1 MPRQGRPPPPPKPE
15 ELIEMLE
22 KKFEAYKVE
31 MSEALEEKT
40 KEMLKMQES
49 QEEVKNNFD
58 AQLQEL
64 GQSLQIIKSETASNI
79 NETQGNQEALVNN
92 SKEELHSLI
101 TEKIEALK
109 TDLGSFDCTYLNMYL
124 HSFCRGE
131 NNQD

>member
-31 MSEALEEKT
+31 MTEALEEKT
-40 KEMLKMQES
+40 KEMLKIQES

-64 GQSLQIIKSETASNI
+64 GQSLQIIKSETSSNMT
-79 NETQGNQEALVNN
+79 EAQGNQEALVNN

-101 TEKIEALK
+101 TGKIEALK
-109 TDLGSFDCTYLNMYL
+109 NDLGTFNCTNLNL
-124 HSFCRGE
+124 
-131 NNQD
+131 